1 VAGCNTPLSP
11 TDRPSKINKETS
23 ELNDTTEKRD
33 LTDINKIFYPTT
45 MKYTFFLT
53 THRSYFRT

>member
-23 ELNDTTEKRD
+23 ELNDNMDQMD
-33 LTDINKIFYPTT
+33 LQNIPPN
-45 MKYTFFLT
+45 
-53 THRSYFRT
+53 SYRIHILLKKSMEFSPK